1 MLRSL
6 QRLPNNYS
14 YTRLSAIRAPS
25 SLTAIRWRSTSTES
39 EDIPKQSAE
48 DSKKDSKHQDETLGR
63 FLKLSSQEA
72 PIIAGALVCLLV
84 TSVVSMSLPFF
95 IGKIIDTALPDTTE
109 DFDKYFNEK
118 YLLEDIEVGDLNK
131 ELILGL
137 EPVVF
142 YTALTGFFV
151 VGAVANFGRTYLLRL
166 TSEKIVARLR
176 SKVFGKIMSQD
187 MAFFDVGPQGN
198 GMKTGD
204 LISRISNDTQI
215 ISRALLNNI
224 SDGLRSIISGGVGLV
239 MMGIV
244 STKLSMYMAMLFP
257 PIVIMSLVYGRRVK
271 KLARQ
276 IQDNLGAMSKVTEE
290 KINGVKTIQS
300 FAQQM
305 NQIKEYN
312 TEVKNILTTSLREG
326 KLAGFYY
333 AGNGLLGNITLI
345 SLLVVGTQMIRN
357 GEMTVGDLSSFMM
370 YAVYTGTSVFG
381 ISNVYTEVM
390 KGLGASERIFE
401 ILDLHPHIT
410 SSKGKRVD
418 QVYGDIEFHNVKFA
432 YPSRLLSPVLD
443 NFSLKISK
451 DENVCFVGPSG
462 SGKSTISQLLLRFY
476 DPENGSITLDGESIK
491 DLNVNRFRK
500 LVGYVQQEPLL
511 FSGTIRENIAF
522 GKKNATE
529 EDIRRAI
536 ELSNAMFVYELPGGL
551 ETWVGSGHS
560 TQLSGGQK
568 QRISLARTLINR
580 PKTLVLDEATSALDS
595 ISEEI
600 VMRRLLELNE
610 KEGVTLISIA
620 HRLSTIRNSKRVVV
634 LNRYGEIVEDGIFA
648 ELYAD
653 SSSELNKLLQHDETE

>member
-1 MLRSL
+1 
-6 QRLPNNYS
+6 
-14 YTRLSAIRAPS
+14 
-25 SLTAIRWRSTSTES
+25 
-39 EDIPKQSAE
+39 
-48 DSKKDSKHQDETLGR
+48 
-63 FLKLSSQEA
+63 
-72 PIIAGALVCLLV
+72 
-84 TSVVSMSLPFF
+84 MSLPFF
-95 IGKIIDTALPDTTE
+95 IGKIIDTAQPDTTTQ

-118 YLLEDIEVGDLNK
+118 YLLEEIDVGDVNK

-137 EPVVF
+137 EPMVF
-142 YTALTGFFV
+142 YTALGGFFV

-187 MAFFDVGPQGN
+187 MAFFDVGPHGT

-257 PIVIMSLVYGRRVK
+257 PIVVMSLVYGRRVK
-271 KLARQ
+271 KLSRQ

-305 NQIKEYN
+305 SQIKEYN
-312 TEVKNILTTSLREG
+312 TEVKNILNTSLREG
-326 KLAGFYY
+326 RLAGLYY
-333 AGNGLLGNITLI
+333 AGNGLLGNVTLI
-345 SLLVVGTQMIRN
+345 SLLVVGTQMIQN
-357 GEMTVGDLSSFMM
+357 GELTVGDLSSFMM

-401 ILDLHPHIT
+401 VLDLHPHIT
-410 SSKGKRVD
+410 TSKGKRVD
-418 QVYGDIEFHNVKFA
+418 QVYGDIEFNKVQFA
-432 YPSRLLSPVLD
+432 YPSRTQNPVLN
-443 NFSLKISK
+443 NFSLKIHK
-451 DENVCFVGPSG
+451 DENICFVGPSG
-462 SGKSTISQLLLRFY
+462 SGKSTISQLLVRFY
-476 DPENGSITLDGESIK
+476 DPKSGCITLQGEDIK

-500 LVGYVQQEPLL
+500 LIGYVQQEPLL
-511 FSGTIRENIAF
+511 FSGTIKENIVF
-522 GKKNATE
+522 GKKDATE
-529 EDIRRAI
+529 QDVKRAI
-536 ELSNAMFVYELPGGL
+536 ELSNALFIYELPSGL
-551 ETWVGSGHS
+551 DTQIGSGHS

-580 PKTLVLDEATSALDS
+580 PKTLILDEATSALDS

-610 KEGVTLISIA
+610 NEGVTLISIA

-648 ELYAD
+648 QLYAD
-653 SSSELNKLLQHDETE
+653 PSSELNKLLQHDETE